1 MAKPNLSP
9 MEKPLGFDR
18 TSLVRHAPSVDR
30 DREEPAQVY
39 PVPAR
44 PRRRVPRPDQTQPRT
59 RTTVEPDPAFQPGSE
74 RQTPGQRL

>member
-1 MAKPNLSP
+1 
-9 MEKPLGFDR
+9 
-18 TSLVRHAPSVDR
+18 
-30 DREEPAQVY
+30 VY